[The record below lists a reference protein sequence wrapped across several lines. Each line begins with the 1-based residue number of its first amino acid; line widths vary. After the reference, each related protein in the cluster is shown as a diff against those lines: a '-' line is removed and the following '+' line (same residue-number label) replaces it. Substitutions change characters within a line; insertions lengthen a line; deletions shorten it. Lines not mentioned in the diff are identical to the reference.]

1 MLALSDAECLEAF
14 VRGRDENAF
23 RQLVERY
30 GRIVYSAAR
39 RQAPDEQ
46 SAEDVTQAV
55 FIVLIRKAAGVKPQ
69 NLAGWLIKTTYLV
82 ARQARRTEAR
92 RIRRQTIAAS
102 IGATMNEQTPESDAD
117 WREIAPLLDK
127 AIWRLSEQDRNV
139 VCMRFLHDKPISEV
153 AAAMGISEPAA
164 AKRVERALARLRRD
178 FAARGVTV
186 AAAVIA
192 ATLSARGAEACPPGL
207 VEAVAAKALAAAH
220 GAAAASSAS
229 LLAKGIILMATA
241 KKTALAAAI
250 VLLLLTSGAAVFV
263 GITYFGNSND
273 TAAAPDAHGGAPI
286 AADTATPGSPAGSN
300 RIKVGILLSDYTA
313 NGPHW
318 ISTRYGWKD
327 QLIPVRALRD
337 SSIEV
342 IPVVEPGTAANPEL
356 ARILSTNFPRKTPID
371 ASNAQDLEK
380 LDVLVAQ
387 AAHNVPWNVQQ
398 AVLQAVHDGLGFLN
412 RGFMTVTPGYTPL
425 YSSLSGVDNVCYGW
439 SNNYDPLKC
448 EIVGDHP
455 LLGDLAGQ
463 TGKTIMIE
471 LAGPV
476 GVARGIPLIRVS
488 DMQNVTTHGG
498 IKAVAGQYMY
508 PFLLSQYG
516 RGRIMVF
523 AFAHYQVPAALD
535 KANHGRF
542 YVHCVQWLA
551 GKPLN

>member
-1 MLALSDAECLEAF
+1 MLAQSDAECVEAF
-14 VRGRDENAF
+14 VRRRDENAF

-30 GRIVYSAAR
+30 GPIVYSAAR
-39 RQAPDEQ
+39 RQARDEQ
-46 SAEDVTQAV
+46 SAEDITQAV
-55 FIVLIRKAAGVKPQ
+55 FIVLIRKAGGVNPQ

-92 RIRRQTIAAS
+92 RNRRQTIAAS
-102 IGATMNEQTPESDAD
+102 IGAKMNEPTSESDAD
-117 WREIAPLLDK
+117 WREIAPLLDE
-127 AIWRLSEQDRNV
+127 ALWRLSERDRNV
-139 VCMRFLHDKPISEV
+139 LCMRFLHERPISEV
-153 AAAMGISEPAA
+153 AAVMGISEPAA

-186 AAAVIA
+186 AVAAIA
-192 ATLSARGAEACPPGL
+192 ATLSARSAEACPPGL

-220 GAAAASSAS
+220 GAAATSSAG

-250 VLLLLTSGAAVFV
+250 VLLLLTTGAAVFV
-263 GITYFGNSND
+263 GITYFWNSGD
-273 TAAAPDAHGGAPI
+273 TATAPDAQSTAPI
-286 AADTATPGSPAGSN
+286 ASGAATPGSN
-300 RIKVGILLSDYTA
+300 RIKVGVLLSDYTA

-318 ISTRYGWKD
+318 IPNNYGWRD
-327 QLIPVRALRD
+327 QLLPVRALRD
-337 SSIEV
+337 PSIEL
-342 IPVVEPGTAANPEL
+342 IPVVEPQTATHPDL
-356 ARILSTNFPRKTPID
+356 ARLLSTNFPRKTPID
-371 ASNAQDLEK
+371 GSSAQDLEK

-387 AAHNVPWNVQQ
+387 AAHNVPWDVQQ
-398 AVLQAVHDGLGFLN
+398 AVLQAVHDGMGFLN

-425 YSSLSGVDNVCYGW
+425 YSSLSGVDNVVYGW
-439 SNNYDPLKC
+439 SNNYDQLKC
-448 EIVGDHP
+448 EIVSGHP

-488 DMQNVTTHGG
+488 DMQNVTTHNGM
-498 IKAVAGQYMY
+498 KVHAGQSMY

-523 AFAHYQVPAALD
+523 AFAHYQVPSVLD

-542 YVHCVQWLA
+542 YIHCVQWLA